1 MKLLSFKEVQVIL
14 GGRSR
19 SSIYRDVASNSIP
32 QPYKLARRVFWRDYE
47 IFDFIKSLN
56 HKSADSVGLNHEN
69 A

>member
-19 SSIYRDVASNSIP
+19 SSIYRDIASNTIP
-32 QPYKLARRVFWRDYE
+32 QPYKLSGRVFWRDDE
-47 IFDFIKSLN
+47 VFDFIKSLN
-56 HKSADSVGLNHEN
+56 NNSAGSVGVKH

>member
-19 SSIYRDVASNSIP
+19 SSIYRDIASNTIP
-32 QPYKLARRVFWRDYE
+32 QPYKLAGRVFWRDDE
-47 IFDFIKSLN
+47 VFDFIKSLN
-56 HKSADSVGLNHEN
+56 HNSAGSVGVKH

>member
-19 SSIYRDVASNSIP
+19 SSIYRDIASNTIP
-32 QPYKLARRVFWRDYE
+32 QPYKLAGRVLWRDDE

-56 HKSADSVGLNHEN
+56 NNSAGSVGVKH

>member
-19 SSIYRDVASNSIP
+19 SSIYRDIASNTIP
-32 QPYKLARRVFWRDYE
+32 QPYKLAGRVFWRDDE
-47 IFDFIKSLN
+47 VFDFIKSLN
-56 HKSADSVGLNHEN
+56 NNSAGSVGVKH